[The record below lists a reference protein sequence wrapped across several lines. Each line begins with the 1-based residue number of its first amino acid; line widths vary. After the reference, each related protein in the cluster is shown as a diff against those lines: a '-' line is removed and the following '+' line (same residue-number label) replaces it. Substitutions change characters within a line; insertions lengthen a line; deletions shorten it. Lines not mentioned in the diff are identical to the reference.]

1 MKPKHRVL
9 LLSTLA
15 VAISTAWLPAHAEEL
30 RREEPDAEESTGSQT
45 QAVTTADKARALGTV
60 TVTAQKREETVQ
72 SVPLAISVVTGE
84 DVEDRGIQ
92 TSNEIGRLAPNV
104 SGQSGGGR
112 ADRPRWF
119 IRGIGSNDPSLTTE
133 SPIGIYQDEVFTSL
147 TGLQSFPVFDQE
159 RVEILRGP
167 QGTLWGK
174 NTTGGAINYISR
186 KPEYQTSGYVTGTLG
201 DWGSKTTQ
209 GAIGGGLTDNL
220 AARVAFYHEEYDGFA
235 KNLSTGKKGQEVGD
249 TAVRLQLLADVSDEL
264 QVLTNLHARKRRTG
278 PNPTYYINTEAGGAD
293 RNGWVPDYGTEPRA
307 GDDYYGGDADHVD
320 NIYGGLV
327 KLDWQ
332 LGDLTF
338 TSISAYDQGEGDSET
353 SSAIQPPALVG
364 QRDVTAGRNPVD
376 NWQISQEFRL
386 ASAEDQRLS
395 WIAGLHYFRYRFDSD
410 NATATFAPVA
420 RRNYTRTWL
429 KQDAESY
436 AAFGSLKFAVT
447 DRFDINAGL
456 RWTEEKK
463 SIDIHTI
470 RSAGATFSAP
480 GYWWNPTSVSSPLTY
495 NENVAKSRKWR
506 ELTGDITPEYR
517 ISDDALVFFR
527 YARGYR
533 SGGFNNAIP
542 VLTAAQ
548 IAAGERPD
556 IPVVEPEY
564 LDNYEIGLK
573 TSWLDDRLRV
583 NANLF
588 YYDQKDIQL
597 NIQAPNP
604 LNLQNP
610 PSGSF
615 AQNAASGEVKG
626 LELEI
631 QAIPIENL
639 RVTASIG
646 LLQAEYDDFNPT
658 LSVSGVTGQV
668 DRSGNKYFRTP
679 ERTATLDLQY
689 RIPFQSG
696 SLILGT
702 DWNYRSHQYYNA
714 AQQGADQGD
723 VGRAADGSVYVSD
736 RQEQDGYAIG
746 NARVSWLTRDEKLE
760 VFARVSNITNQ
771 HYVINT
777 RAPAPNYP
785 SQVGAPRFYNV
796 GLTARF

>member
-1 MKPKHRVL
+1 MNLKNRVL
-9 LLSTLA
+9 LPSTLA
-15 VAISTAWLPAHAEEL
+15 VAISTAWLPAQAE
-30 RREEPDAEESTGSQT
+30 DAEADEPTGSIAQAAQPAEKT
-45 QAVTTADKARALGTV
+45 KALQAVV
-60 TVTAQKREETVQ
+60 VTAQKREETVQ
-72 SVPLAISVVTGE
+72 SVPLAISVVTAE
-84 DVEDRGIQ
+84 EVEARGIQ

-112 ADRPRWF
+112 SDRPRWF

-147 TGLQSFPVFDQE
+147 TGLQSFPIFDQE

-186 KPEYQTSGYVTGTLG
+186 KPEYQPDGYVTAALG
-201 DWGSKTTQ
+201 DWGSRTTQ
-209 GAIGGGLTDNL
+209 GAIGGGLADNL
-220 AARVAFYHEEYDGFA
+220 AARLAFYHEEYDGYA
-235 KNLSTGKKGQEVGD
+235 KNLSTGDKGQELGD

-264 QVLTNLHARKRRTG
+264 QVLTNLHARQRRTG

-293 RNGWVPDYGTEPRA
+293 RYGWVPSYGTRPKA
-307 GDDYYGGDADHVD
+307 GDDYYGGDGENQDSLF
-320 NIYGGLV
+320 GGLV

-332 LGDLTF
+332 LGELTF
-338 TSISAYDQGEGDSET
+338 TSISAYDEGEGDSELV
-353 SSAIQPPALVG
+353 SAIQPPALVG
-364 QRDVTAGRNPVD
+364 QRDVTAARNPVD

-386 ASAEDQRLS
+386 ASPEELRFS

-410 NATATFAPVA
+410 AASATFAPVA
-420 RRNYTRTWL
+420 RRTYSRTRL
-429 KQDAESY
+429 AQDAESY
-436 AAFGSLKFAVT
+436 AAFGSAKFALT
-447 DRFDINAGL
+447 ERFDINAGL

-463 SIDIHTI
+463 RINIHTI
-470 RSAGATFSAP
+470 RSAGATFSEP
-480 GYWWNPTSVSSPLTY
+480 GYWWNPGSLSSPLTY
-495 NENVAKSRKWR
+495 NEDISKSRKWR

-517 ISDDALVFFR
+517 INDDALVFFR
-527 YARGYR
+527 FARGYR

-564 LDNYEIGLK
+564 LDNYELGLK

-615 AQNAASGEVKG
+615 AQNAASGEVTG
-626 LELEI
+626 FELEI
-631 QAIPIENL
+631 QAAPIENL
-639 RVTASIG
+639 RVSASIG
-646 LLQAEYDDFNPT
+646 LLQAEYVDFNPT

-702 DWNYRSHQYYNA
+702 DWNYRSHQFYNA
-714 AQQGADQGD
+714 AQQGAEQGD
-723 VGRAADGSVYVSD
+723 VGRAADGSVYVSGQ
-736 RQEQDGYAIG
+736 QEQDGYALG
-746 NARVSWLTRDEKLE
+746 NARVSWLTRDEQLE
-760 VFARVSNITNQ
+760 LFTRVSNITNQ
-771 HYVINT
+771 HYVVNT

-785 SQVGAPRFYNV
+785 SQIGAPRFFNV